1 MKNNF
6 KLLTKLFSLILMLSL
21 FGCEK
26 DLYDDALTPKKEL
39 SVKHVSL
46 KDLSRTENT
55 DLFKKVDQVN
65 LKRKNALGKIVYD
78 SINHFYFDDE
88 NGKII
93 ETADGYKSYTFPII
107 REVNDGKIEN
117 LLFSKNQNGSYD
129 TYTVKY
135 DFTEEELKNF
145 SQEQI
150 DQQAVTYQ
158 RFGDDIVCID
168 SMSWVS
174 YPIDNGDLTGNFG
187 YTGHWVVTSSVCEH
201 LQPISNSS
209 GGLGS
214 TGWAGGGFT
223 ASNPTNQTGGIH
235 TTPVTT
241 PGMAFVQSFG
251 ISQETILGL
260 PREVQQS
267 IFDYLTI
274 HHFDNITKARVK
286 WFLLHYVNFYGLET
300 LPIDSQVS
308 IFNYFAL
315 NNYSTI
321 CAPFANEMITA
332 AINNFDVDFLRNII
346 YGITKPCQKSVVK
359 NLMNSCSPFINTIN
373 QTFTISNN
381 TNINFS
387 NGTIPNANAYTNPF
401 YSGSPQSHT
410 ISIRFDNSYL
420 ENATNLSIAA
430 STLHEL
436 VHAYLINLYLS
447 GQLVA
452 TSSDYNTL
460 LNAFIVFYD
469 NQVPDTFDPL
479 DNEIHNAMKDFI
491 DKMANSLYNYAQSQN
506 ISVTPSYCEQMAWG
520 TMYGTNLFQ
529 TVLTPQQQIDNG
541 NATATEQDNLPGSQ
555 GTPCL

>member
-315 NNYSTI
+315 NNYSTV
-321 CAPFANEMITA
+321 CATQVNEMIA
-332 AINNFDVDFLRNII
+332 V
-346 YGITKPCQKSVVK
+346 CVQ
-359 NLMNSCSPFINTIN
+359 
-373 QTFTISNN
+373 
-381 TNINFS
+381 
-387 NGTIPNANAYTNPF
+387 NG
-401 YSGSPQSHT
+401 GSFV
-410 ISIRFDNSYL
+410 FDNSINASNSEVFSTVAEFQNYIDNL
-420 ENATNLSIAA
+420 QNQSISALGVTNQTNPSMKTAHGTFSLPMFCEINENFDQNIKTTSQAWNLNSVTFNLSGLTLGTSWTQDPPDNPIVFIGDIAII
-430 STLHEL
+430 HIR
-436 VHAYLINLYLS
+436 AYLH
-447 GQLVA
+447 
-452 TSSDYNTL
+452 
-460 LNAFIVFYD
+460 LNAFIGGYGNFY
-469 NQVPDTFDPL
+469 THSL
-479 DNEIHNAMKDFI
+479 EILIHINTTTGELIFGELIKH
-491 DKMANSLYNYAQSQN
+491 
-506 ISVTPSYCEQMAWG
+506 
-520 TMYGTNLFQ
+520 
-529 TVLTPQQQIDNG
+529 
-541 NATATEQDNLPGSQ
+541 
-555 GTPCL
+555 

>member
-6 KLLTKLFSLILMLSL
+6 KLLTKLFSLILMFAFL
-21 FGCEK
+21 GCEK

-39 SVKHVSL
+39 NVKHVSL

-55 DLFKKVDQVN
+55 ALFKKVDQVN

-223 ASNPTNQTGGIH
+223 ASNPTNQTSGIH

-274 HHFDNITKARVK
+274 HNFDNITKARVK

-300 LPIDSQVS
+300 LPVQSQVS
-308 IFNYFAL
+308 IFDYYAL
-315 NNYSTI
+315 NNYSTV
-321 CAPFANEMITA
+321 CATHVNEMIAVCVQNGGSFIIDGSINSSNGLVVNTSLELNNI
-332 AINNFDVDFLRNII
+332 INNFNNPTVDLTLDNTSNPSIKKAQCLVHFPNSFTDLRVKVTEQLASGATPFSIIAVESNLEGNTVFLTWVQDPHL
-346 YGITKPCQKSVVK
+346 GIEPLSNNHTTLTATGYISYDLVYQGIGHVWSD
-359 NLMNSCSPFINTIN
+359 S
-373 QTFTISNN
+373 FTITMYINN
-381 TNINFS
+381 ITGVVEDF
-387 NGTIPNANAYTNPF
+387 
-401 YSGSPQSHT
+401 
-410 ISIRFDNSYL
+410 
-420 ENATNLSIAA
+420 
-430 STLHEL
+430 
-436 VHAYLINLYLS
+436 
-447 GQLVA
+447 QLV
-452 TSSDYNTL
+452 SE
-460 LNAFIVFYD
+460 
-469 NQVPDTFDPL
+469 P
-479 DNEIHNAMKDFI
+479 
-491 DKMANSLYNYAQSQN
+491 
-506 ISVTPSYCEQMAWG
+506 
-520 TMYGTNLFQ
+520 
-529 TVLTPQQQIDNG
+529 
-541 NATATEQDNLPGSQ
+541 
-555 GTPCL
+555 